1 MTKEEIPNIPKDMI
15 EPKIDET
22 DNHISTVET
31 ELACTDINNST
42 DSVTVTE
49 DEWNEIRAESLESN
63 RIEITEAKNHIIQI
77 IVTVTNTLKC

>member
-49 DEWNEIRAESLESN
+49 DE
-63 RIEITEAKNHIIQI
+63 
-77 IVTVTNTLKC
+77 